1 MSLQQEQKDV
11 GHMAANLRR
20 AMELTQAGLALRLA
34 MLRQRKQG
42 DADMKDVMHEIRL
55 AKEQAWHP
63 SRF

>member
-1 MSLQQEQKDV
+1 
-11 GHMAANLRR
+11 MAANLRR

-42 DADMKDVMHEIRL
+42 DAGMKDVMHEIRL